1 MKKKGKTNCNDNNH
15 TYRVKRG
22 VAAQHPQKYNLDEA
36 ELERVSALA
45 RVELEDARAEL
56 ERASAAAAAEM
67 GKGAEGAEA
76 DDHEEDDED
85 AWVECV
91 CDSMLSYIHHYHF
104 SWFSSFCFCLLVR
117 LCLCG

>member
-1 MKKKGKTNCNDNNH
+1 M
-15 TYRVKRG
+15 
-22 VAAQHPQKYNLDEA
+22 
-36 ELERVSALA
+36 SALA

-91 CDSMLSYIHHYHF
+91 FDSMLSYMHHYRF
-104 SWFSSFCFCLLVR
+104 SWFSSPSFCFCSLVR
-117 LCLCG
+117 LCFCG